1 MTFMPV
7 SSPRVAVTL
16 PRNGEVA
23 DRFELLA
30 DLLEIEGA
38 ASYRVLAYRRAA
50 ARIRETPAGVA
61 EMALEGRARELPGV
75 GKTIEEK
82 IVQLVEDGEIH
93 ALRDRRDRVPAELIT
108 FLRVPGLGPKTVRRI
123 WQELGVTTTDELRLA
138 ASEQRL
144 RTLQGLGPKT
154 EENVLA
160 ALAQE
165 AAPAPPQRTLLGK
178 ALPAVRE
185 LVAAL
190 REDADVDRISEAG
203 SVRRRRETV
212 RDIDLIATSRDPAGL
227 TGRFVAHEAVA
238 EVAAHGPTKATVVWH
253 NGLRFD
259 LRVVPPESY
268 GNLLQHFTGSK
279 DHNVALRE
287 TAVRQG
293 LSVSE
298 YGIVVVE
305 TNEVLTAE
313 TEEEVYSRLGYEFV
327 QPELRENF
335 GELEAA
341 REGRLPDLVETGD
354 LRGDLHLHSTW
365 STDADHSL
373 EEMALAARRR
383 GYEYIAVTDHS
394 HYLRGGRLE
403 AQAEEVAA
411 LNERLAPFRILRG
424 IEVNIGLDGSV
435 DVPDETLA
443 GCDWVVA
450 SLHRAFDSS
459 PTERTIAAIEH
470 PHVHCI
476 GHPTARKL
484 GRRAGADLD
493 LDRVIAKAL
502 DAGTFLEI
510 NSQPDRLDLR
520 DVHAR
525 AAREAGLRLTI
536 SSDGHRIPEL
546 ANVEYGVAQAR
557 RAWLTAADVV
567 NTRPWREIEALL
579 RAREG

>member
-1 MTFMPV
+1 
-7 SSPRVAVTL
+7 VATTL
-16 PRNGEVA
+16 PRNAEVA
-23 DRFELLA
+23 ERFELLA

-50 ARIRETPAGVA
+50 ARIRETPSGVA

-82 IVQLVEDGEIH
+82 IVQLVNDGEIH
-93 ALRDRRDRVPAELIT
+93 ALRDRRERVPPELIT

-123 WQELGVTTTDELRLA
+123 WQELGITTVDQLRQAATD
-138 ASEQRL
+138 QRL
-144 RTLQGLGPKT
+144 RSLQGLGPKT
-154 EENVLA
+154 EENVLK
-160 ALAQE
+160 ALARE
-165 AAPAPPQRTLLGK
+165 EPPALPQRTLLGK
-178 ALPAVRE
+178 ALPAVRD
-185 LVAAL
+185 LVAEL
-190 REDADVDRISEAG
+190 REHADVDRISEAG
-203 SVRRRRETV
+203 SVRRRKETT
-212 RDIDLIATSRDPAGL
+212 RDIDLIATSRDPAAL
-227 TGRFVAHEAVA
+227 TERFVSHEV
-238 EVAAHGPTKATVVWH
+238 AHGPTKGAVVWQ

-259 LRVVPPESY
+259 LRVVPPESF

-287 TAVRQG
+287 AAVRQG

-305 TNEVLTAE
+305 TNESVAAE
-313 TEEEVYSRLGYEFV
+313 AEEDVYRRLGYDFIP
-327 QPELRENF
+327 PELRENL

-341 REGRLPDLVETGD
+341 RSGTLPDLVETED

-373 EEMALAARRR
+373 EEMARAAQRR

-394 HYLRGGRLE
+394 HYLRGGRFA
-403 AQAEEVAA
+403 AQAEEIEA
-411 LNERLAPFRILRG
+411 LNQRLAPFRILRG
-424 IEVNIGLDGSV
+424 VEVNIALDGTI
-435 DVPDETLA
+435 DLTEDELA
-443 GCDWVVA
+443 TCDWVIA
-450 SLHRAFDSS
+450 SLHRAFDQS
-459 PTERTIAAIEH
+459 PTERTLAAMEH
-470 PHVHCI
+470 PRVSCI

-484 GRRAGADLD
+484 GRRAGANLD
-493 LDRVIAKAL
+493 LDPVIAKAL
-502 DAGTFLEI
+502 ETGTFLEI

-536 SSDGHRIPEL
+536 SSDSHRIPEL

-557 RAWLTAADVV
+557 RAWLTKDDVV
-567 NTRPWREIEALL
+567 NTRPWREVEALL
-579 RAREG
+579 RGAKKR

>member
-1 MTFMPV
+1 
-7 SSPRVAVTL
+7 VATTL
-16 PRNGEVA
+16 PRNAEVA
-23 DRFELLA
+23 ERFELLA

-50 ARIRETPAGVA
+50 ARIRETPSGVA

-82 IVQLVEDGEIH
+82 IVQLVNDGEIH
-93 ALRDRRDRVPAELIT
+93 ALRDRRERVPPELIT

-123 WQELGVTTTDELRLA
+123 WQELGITTVDQLRQAATD
-138 ASEQRL
+138 QRL
-144 RTLQGLGPKT
+144 RSLQGLGPKT
-154 EENVLA
+154 EENVLK
-160 ALAQE
+160 ALARE
-165 AAPAPPQRTLLGK
+165 EPPALPQRTLLGK
-178 ALPAVRE
+178 ALPAVRD
-185 LVAAL
+185 LVAEL
-190 REDADVDRISEAG
+190 REHADVDRISEAG
-203 SVRRRRETV
+203 SVRRRKETT
-212 RDIDLIATSRDPAGL
+212 RDIDLIATSRDPAAL
-227 TGRFVAHEAVA
+227 TERFVSHEAVA
-238 EVAAHGPTKATVVWH
+238 EVVAHGPTKGAVVWQ

-259 LRVVPPESY
+259 LRVVPPESF

-287 TAVRQG
+287 AAVRQG

-305 TNEVLTAE
+305 TNESVAAE
-313 TEEEVYSRLGYEFV
+313 AEEDVYRRLGYDFIP
-327 QPELRENF
+327 PELRENL

-341 REGRLPDLVETGD
+341 RSGTLPDLVETED

-373 EEMALAARRR
+373 EEMARAAQRR

-394 HYLRGGRLE
+394 HYLRGGRFA
-403 AQAEEVAA
+403 AQAEEIEA
-411 LNERLAPFRILRG
+411 LNQRLAPFRILRG
-424 IEVNIGLDGSV
+424 VEVNIAPDGTI
-435 DVPDETLA
+435 DLTEDELA
-443 GCDWVVA
+443 TCDWVIA
-450 SLHRAFDSS
+450 SLHRAFDQS
-459 PTERTIAAIEH
+459 PTERTLAAMEH
-470 PHVHCI
+470 PRVSCI

-484 GRRAGADLD
+484 GRRAGANLD

-502 DAGTFLEI
+502 ETGTFLEI

-536 SSDGHRIPEL
+536 SSDSHRIPEL

-557 RAWLTAADVV
+557 RAWLTKDDVV
-567 NTRPWREIEALL
+567 NTRPWREVEALL
-579 RAREG
+579 RGAKKR